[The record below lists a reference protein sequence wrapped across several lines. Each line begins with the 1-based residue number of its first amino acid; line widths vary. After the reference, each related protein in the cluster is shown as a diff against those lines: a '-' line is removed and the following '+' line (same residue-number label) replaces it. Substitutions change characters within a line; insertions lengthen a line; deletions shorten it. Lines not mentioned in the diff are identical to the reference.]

1 MVIGLRP
8 AVGDAQ
14 PDEAQL
20 GGPFGR
26 IASDGFFVD
35 GQIELVEP
43 CAGEFGAKV
52 DAGARGRILHACIRE
67 VLLDQSSSCVGV
79 FGSVAKRPKGV
90 TVFDTA
96 GRKLFPVFIPVCPI
110 QTALPPPA

>member
-1 MVIGLRP
+1 MK
-8 AVGDAQ
+8 
-14 PDEAQL
+14 L

-79 FGSVAKRPKGV
+79 FGSVAWAKRPKGV
-90 TVFDTA
+90 TVFGAA

-110 QTALPPPA
+110 QTVLPAPLN